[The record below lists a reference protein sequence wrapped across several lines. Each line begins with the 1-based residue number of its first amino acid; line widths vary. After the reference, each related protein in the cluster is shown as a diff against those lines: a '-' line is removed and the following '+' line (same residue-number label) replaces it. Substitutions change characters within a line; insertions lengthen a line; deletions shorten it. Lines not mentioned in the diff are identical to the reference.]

1 MATYNNIIHTVE
13 ILGNLFK
20 DYPGRFDMQTEL
32 FERDYRE
39 IGARNRTSGAIV
51 VLSYTPS
58 MSVSTTQGVA
68 FGQYFSSDL
77 VKVNFDGLEYHL
89 PDCAEFANWIL
100 VTGQMIR
107 TYAEQDVWSL

>member
-51 VLSYTPS
+51 GLS
-58 MSVSTTQGVA
+58 
-68 FGQYFSSDL
+68 
-77 VKVNFDGLEYHL
+77 
-89 PDCAEFANWIL
+89 
-100 VTGQMIR
+100 
-107 TYAEQDVWSL
+107 